1 MAEEKFNQ
9 RKYINKYMAEHY
21 ERVNVLFVQ
30 GTKEKVTEAA
40 KKLDINIS
48 EFIRQAVDE
57 KLSKVN

>member
-1 MAEEKFNQ
+1 MTEKKFDK
-9 RKYINKYMAEHY
+9 RKYDNKYMAEHY
-21 ERVNVLFVQ
+21 ERVNVLFKM
-30 GTKEKVTEAA
+30 GTKEKLNEAA